1 MQFAQFKAFR
11 IRFRLRPT
19 PYLAILCLQKGERSS
34 HSPEHRDEPKVD
46 QEAGEEV
53 HKPWQGEGSEKHIY
67 YSYIYIIYIYIY
79 IEGLY
84 V

>member
-11 IRFRLRPT
+11 IRFRLRPM

-34 HSPEHRDEPKVD
+34 HSPEHRDEPKLD

-53 HKPWQGEGSEKHIY
+53 HKTWQEEGSEKHIY
-67 YSYIYIIYIYIY
+67 IFIYIYIYIY

>member
-1 MQFAQFKAFR
+1 MQFAQFKAFI

-67 YSYIYIIYIYIY
+67 YSYIYGMFQR
-79 IEGLY
+79 E
-84 V
+84 VAF